1 MDLPVIPDE
10 KLRVGKA
17 TKQDI
22 GKNPLLT
29 ERRPSLK
36 GNAPLWYYILAE
48 AQQAFKNDATTIRL
62 GPVGGRIVAEV
73 FIGLLLG
80 DQCSFLSQFPSWQP
94 IRAFTSRGKFGMAE
108 LIKQALKA

>member
-1 MDLPVIPDE
+1 MDE
-10 KLRVGKA
+10 KVIKDEDLRVGKA
-17 TKQDI
+17 TEGDTEN
-22 GKNPLLT
+22 NPLLI
-29 ERRPSLK
+29 RISPK
-36 GNAPLWYYILAE
+36 FKDNAPLWYYVLAE
-48 AQQAFKNDATTIRL
+48 AQQAFRTDATTIRL

-94 IRAFTSRGKFGMAE
+94 IRAFTTRGKFGMAE